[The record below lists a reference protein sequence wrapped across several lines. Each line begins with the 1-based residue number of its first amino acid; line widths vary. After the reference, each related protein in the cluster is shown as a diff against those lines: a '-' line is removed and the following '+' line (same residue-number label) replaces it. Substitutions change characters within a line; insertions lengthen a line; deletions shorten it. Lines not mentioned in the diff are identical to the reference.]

1 MNYCRITDYF
11 GKSRRLK
18 YWASSTIL
26 IILGGLL
33 AACGDNT
40 ATTIP
45 PTTIPATAAPAT
57 TLPPTTAPATTT
69 PAVLT
74 APATTNSP
82 ATPASTSG
90 AIPDEVKKPFEAAS
104 NDLAKRASLAPQT
117 IQMVSYNFEDFPDS
131 SLGCPQPNTRYLQV
145 ITPGYRIQLEAGGQQ
160 YDYRTNVSGTRV
172 VLCTNPGGLPRPVN
186 TTP

>member
-1 MNYCRITDYF
+1 MNYYRITGYF
-11 GKSRRLK
+11 GKSRWLK
-18 YWASSTIL
+18 YRYSLTIL
-26 IILGGLL
+26 TILVGLL

-45 PTTIPATAAPAT
+45 PTTIPATTVPPT
-57 TLPPTTAPATTT
+57 TLPVTTAPATTT
-69 PAVLT
+69 PAVST
-74 APATTNSP
+74 APATTNPP
-82 ATPASTSG
+82 ATTSG
-90 AIPDEVKKPFEAAS
+90 AIPDEVKKPYEAAS

-172 VLCTNPGGLPRPVN
+172 VLCTNPGGLPGPVK